1 MVPRTDELDEI
12 RWRMR
17 ISNLEARVELRE
29 IEAAASTR
37 EITSP
42 LTSATRRT
50 ELIQRRDALI
60 TEVSE
65 LKAELE
71 RSRKS
76 RPLQGQS

>member
-65 LKAELE
+65 LNAELE

>member
-12 RWRMR
+12 RGRMR
-17 ISNLEARVELRE
+17 VSNLEARVELRE

-50 ELIQRRDALI
+50 ELIQRRDALT

-71 RSRKS
+71 RVRKS
-76 RPLQGQS
+76 CPLRVQS